1 MAMCVEI
8 EAKLKLARRPGGVGS
23 HKQIIE
29 RLWKLGAKFVE
40 EQLHRDCYFDDA
52 NATLT
57 RTDKCLR
64 LRFRRVGKIEKA
76 FLTYKGAREK
86 NQFKKRQE
94 IDIEIGDGK
103 AVEKLL
109 SELGYKKA
117 LVIKKNRRVW
127 QFGGC
132 EIALDSLPLLG
143 RFVEIEGR
151 NDKAIAAVQKKLG
164 LADLQHIRESYATLA
179 AEKLSQKK

>member
-1 MAMCVEI
+1 MAMCIEI
-8 EAKLKLARRPGGVGS
+8 EAKLKVGS

-29 RLWKLGAKFVE
+29 RLRKLGAEFIEK
-40 EQLHRDCYFDDA
+40 QLHTDYYFDDA
-52 NATLT
+52 NATMT
-57 RTDKCLR
+57 KTDRCLR
-64 LRFRRVGKIEKA
+64 LRFRRAGKIKKA

-94 IDIEIGDGK
+94 IDVEISDGK

-117 LVIKKNRRVW
+117 LVIKKSRRVW

-132 EIALDSLPLLG
+132 EVGLDYLPLLG

-151 NDKAIAAVQKKLG
+151 SDKTIAAVQKKLD
-164 LADLQHIRESYATLA
+164 LADLQHIPQSYATLA
-179 AEKLSQKK
+179 TEKLRRKK